1 VVRLRKAYA
10 RVQIRIDEGTVRKA
24 YHVDIDQEYDK
35 ARRLHELSNPE
46 RYAFGKPTAL
56 LLEESS
62 IEFELV
68 RPSMTLYRMIDS
80 VASGDIDIG
89 RLLAVVGLCGEALGA
104 VHGALS
110 VEGPRI
116 WAPPESFAAALERYG
131 CSGSGDDVDRSLY
144 AFGHGDF
151 GFSNI
156 LVSDVVGGGQYITVI
171 DSSGNGY
178 TSTGVFSFEPVYV
191 DSGLFVSGLLGRVSL
206 QSQHVAR
213 EWGSRLMERFLQSY
227 EASTSLRLD
236 RRMLI
241 SYACASIRA
250 YRGNYFGKVGAL
262 PRRTILWWLERQ
274 IRGRHAS

>member
-104 VHGALS
+104 
-110 VEGPRI
+110 RQ
-116 WAPPESFAAALERYG
+116 R
-131 CSGSGDDVDRSLY
+131 
-144 AFGHGDF
+144 
-151 GFSNI
+151 
-156 LVSDVVGGGQYITVI
+156 
-171 DSSGNGY
+171 
-178 TSTGVFSFEPVYV
+178 
-191 DSGLFVSGLLGRVSL
+191 
-206 QSQHVAR
+206 
-213 EWGSRLMERFLQSY
+213 
-227 EASTSLRLD
+227 
-236 RRMLI
+236 
-241 SYACASIRA
+241 
-250 YRGNYFGKVGAL
+250 AL
-262 PRRTILWWLERQ
+262 PQLLSATDVADPEMTLIGHCMRSGTATSAFRTY
-274 IRGRHAS
+274 